1 MATDEGGE
9 LRRGEHVVNQNTDSP
24 RVVTQTARQIRIESY
39 LLIFTPKYAHL

>member
-24 RVVTQTARQIRIESY
+24 RVVTGNPTNPRHNRNP
-39 LLIFTPKYAHL
+39 F